1 MFKLSRWVQLLY
13 SFKYFK
19 ILTIALFISDDPQF
33 AKLVQDTE
41 TAIEN
46 GIFPERI
53 SQGSSGSYFCK
64 NPDGVSII
72 SIGTSLC
79 IVGLFNI

>member
-1 MFKLSRWVQLLY
+1 MYNF
-13 SFKYFK
+13 
-19 ILTIALFISDDPQF
+19 SDDPHF
-33 AKLVQDTE
+33 AKLIQDTE

-64 NPDGVSII
+64 NPDGVSYSLVFFFFAIVALLLRVKIVLLTALCI
-72 SIGTSLC
+72 SCEKNFLSLC
-79 IVGLFNI
+79 F

>member
-1 MFKLSRWVQLLY
+1 MINQNHCHFAQSV
-13 SFKYFK
+13 
-19 ILTIALFISDDPQF
+19 ISDDPQF
-33 AKLVQDTE
+33 AKLIQDTE

-64 NPDGVSII
+64 NPEGVS
-72 SIGTSLC
+72 
-79 IVGLFNI
+79 